1 MKRFLMI
8 VCSTLASVGL
18 LSACGETQEQL
29 SVEVVKKQVE
39 MVTVNSQQVTGTIYA
54 KQPIA
59 PTSGKGYLVKVI
71 LADISKMDVAATV
84 IGSISFT
91 TKHLPAQYSI
101 TFDPALVE
109 SRMSYALQTRI
120 TDESGQLV
128 GVTDQHHK
136 YTLTD
141 PSIGFDI
148 LVKAIQLE
156 APIPIQIKMDCD
168 EQNYSLARYPSLL
181 VKTDLAV
188 HNQHILPRVVSASGE
203 HYQSSSESIFM
214 KGDNPPLVEINGK
227 RVSCHLEEKAMF

>member
-1 MKRFLMI
+1 MKVFTVIAGL
-8 VCSTLASVGL
+8 VLTSVVL
-18 LSACGETQEQL
+18 LTGCGETQEQAP
-29 SVEVVKKQVE
+29 VEVVKKKAE
-39 MVTVNSQQVTGTIYA
+39 MATDNFQQVSGTIYA
-54 KQPIA
+54 KQPIDPA
-59 PTSGKGYLVKVI
+59 SGAGYLVKVM
-71 LADISKMDVAATV
+71 LVDVSKMDIAATV

-101 TFDPALVE
+101 AFDPALIE
-109 SRMSYALQTRI
+109 SRMSYALQTHI
-120 TDESGQLV
+120 FDELGQLV

-136 YTLTD
+136 YTLID

-168 EQNYSLARYPSLL
+168 EQKYSLAIYPSLL
-181 VKTDLAV
+181 VKTDLAL

-227 RVSCHLEEKAMF
+227 RVSCHLVEKAML